1 MVASLVLH
9 DACKLV
15 AAVTVTAQAVM
26 YAANAVPKACLLHRR
41 LEYPL
46 QQSCQ
51 QPGHTMAL
59 FKRGLVNAGR
69 CRAACTQEA
78 CFNT

>member
-26 YAANAVPKACLLHRR
+26 YAAHAVPKAFLSHRWP
-41 LEYPL
+41 ECPH
-46 QQSCQ
+46 Q
-51 QPGHTMAL
+51 QPSQQQDHTTAL
-59 FKRGLVNAGR
+59 FAW
-69 CRAACTQEA
+69 
-78 CFNT
+78 